1 MSSAV
6 AYELQELENFL
17 GAKGEIALFRV
28 CDSKP
33 REVYRN
39 APGKEELGYQSV
51 VGFADAVGDERILVT
66 PHRVRFTDEYR
77 FSVPNPSAELGLCTR
92 FELENDRKDSGTEH

>member
-6 AYELQELENFL
+6 AYELRELEKFL

-66 PHRVRFTDEYR
+66 SYIVRFTNEYR
-77 FSVPNPSAELGLCTR
+77 FAVPAPSAELGFCTR
-92 FELENDRKDSGTEH
+92 IELENDGKDSGVEH

>member
-6 AYELQELENFL
+6 AGELRELEKFL
-17 GAKGEIALFRV
+17 GAKRELALFRV

-39 APGKEELGYQSV
+39 APKKEQLGYQSV
-51 VGFADAVGDERILVT
+51 VGFADAVGDRGYKF
-66 PHRVRFTDEYR
+66 P
-77 FSVPNPSAELGLCTR
+77 FSV
-92 FELENDRKDSGTEH
+92 K